1 MSCYIKQEHI
11 WVLMGAMATMLLEYS
26 IGAFSV
32 RANRMKQKAHWL
44 SVNTRTFAADLKTDS
59 PSCSRV
65 AIYSCHHI
73 HTFTLYCG
81 CLEIMKKGKTL
92 LQLEGQILNIVQS
105 SIIFASRKEE
115 QCRTAK
121 TTMVTSKE
129 QNHRI
134 TCSVKPM
141 LKYHNCLK
149 SMFVENNR

>member
-32 RANRMKQKAHWL
+32 RGNRMKQKAHWL
-44 SVNTRTFAADLKTDS
+44 SVDTRTFAADPKTDS
-59 PSCSRV
+59 PSSCSRV

-81 CLEIMKKGKTL
+81 CLEIMKKGKNL

-105 SIIFASRKEE
+105 TIIFASLKKR
-115 QCRTAK
+115 RT
-121 TTMVTSKE
+121 M
-129 QNHRI
+129 QN
-134 TCSVKPM
+134 C
-141 LKYHNCLK
+141 
-149 SMFVENNR
+149 

>member
-1 MSCYIKQEHI
+1 
-11 WVLMGAMATMLLEYS
+11 MGAMATMLLEYS

-32 RANRMKQKAHWL
+32 RGNRMKQKAHWL
-44 SVNTRTFAADLKTDS
+44 SGDTRTFAADPKTDS
-59 PSCSRV
+59 PSSCSQV

-73 HTFTLYCG
+73 DTFTLYCG
-81 CLEIMKKGKTL
+81 CLEIMKKGKNL
-92 LQLEGQILNIVQS
+92 LQLEGLILNIVQS
-105 SIIFASRKEE
+105 TIIFASLKKEE

-121 TTMVTSKE
+121 TTIVTSKE